1 MTRRERAMVRALREL
16 CADDDGA
23 LEVLD
28 ALGEGWQE
36 HFQQIAEMTS
46 GEES

>member
-1 MTRRERAMVRALREL
+1 MVRALRDL
-16 CADDDGA
+16 VADSDGA

-36 HFQQIAEMTS
+36 HFQQIAEIAS